1 MAYIRWL
8 HEGKLERDQVG
19 GKGSSLSQLIDA
31 GFTVPD
37 GFCVTAEAYRH
48 FAEATG
54 IQDRIASILRADLS
68 DRTALHEAARQIEAL
83 VAGAELPADVVS
95 EIAAGYAQLTER
107 LGEYC
112 AVRSSAI
119 SEDGSAASFA
129 GLYETY
135 LNVKGADS
143 VLENVKR
150 CYESLWSERAIQ
162 YRMRRGGGADEAM
175 AVVIK

>member
-1 MAYIRWL
+1 MAYIQWL
-8 HEGKLERDQVG
+8 NAGNLQREQVG

-37 GFCVTAEAYRH
+37 GFCVTADAYRH

-54 IQDRIASILRADLS
+54 IKDKIAEVLQADLT
-68 DRTALHEAARQIEAL
+68 DRVALQAASQQIEAL
-83 VAGAELPADVVS
+83 VAGAQLPADLAE
-95 EIAAGYAQLTER
+95 EIAAGYEELTKR

-112 AVRSSAI
+112 AVRSSAV

-135 LNVKGADS
+135 LNVKGAAS
-143 VLENVKR
+143 VLDYVRR
-150 CYESLWSERAIQ
+150 CYESLWSERA
-162 YRMRRGGGADEAM
+162 
-175 AVVIK
+175 